1 MKRLIY
7 LFFFLLNVCYLNSQE
22 PNSLGSLTYKEVY
35 ADVETEPV
43 YASDD
48 AADDI
53 CVLENNLFPDKSLII
68 SSDKKYGIIVYN
80 LKGEKIHD
88 YKLGRINNVDIIPS
102 PNRKGHYI
110 VCASNRT
117 YNSIDLY
124 LFNSNGEIIKLLL
137 RQEVKSFKDVYG
149 ITFYNGSVNNYL
161 FISDKRG
168 RVEQWIYN
176 NNEEN
181 PKISKVRTLKFSSIV
196 EGIVADE
203 FYGKVYIAQERVGIW
218 QVNVNPSISE
228 NRKLVFRKNK
238 YMKPDF
244 EGLSLRSEPN
254 GKGQL
259 IASIQ
264 GSNGYL
270 LIDRQELHPILF
282 FRITSSELIDG
293 TSETDGIDVSMIST
307 TLFPNGFF
315 IAQDG
320 DNDGLNQNFKIVDLQ
335 KIIK

>member
-1 MKRLIY
+1 M
-7 LFFFLLNVCYLNSQE
+7 
-22 PNSLGSLTYKEVY
+22 
-35 ADVETEPV
+35 
-43 YASDD
+43 
-48 AADDI
+48 
-53 CVLENNLFPDKSLII
+53 
-68 SSDKKYGIIVYN
+68 
-80 LKGEKIHD
+80 
-88 YKLGRINNVDIIPS
+88 
-102 PNRKGHYI
+102 
-110 VCASNRT
+110 
-117 YNSIDLY
+117 
-124 LFNSNGEIIKLLL
+124 
-137 RQEVKSFKDVYG
+137 
-149 ITFYNGSVNNYL
+149 
-161 FISDKRG
+161 
-168 RVEQWIYN
+168 
-176 NNEEN
+176 
-181 PKISKVRTLKFSSIV
+181 
-196 EGIVADE
+196 
-203 FYGKVYIAQERVGIW
+203 YIAQERVGIW

-315 IAQDG
+315 IAQDD
-320 DNDGLNQNFKIVDLQ
+320 DNDGLNQNFKIVDWQ